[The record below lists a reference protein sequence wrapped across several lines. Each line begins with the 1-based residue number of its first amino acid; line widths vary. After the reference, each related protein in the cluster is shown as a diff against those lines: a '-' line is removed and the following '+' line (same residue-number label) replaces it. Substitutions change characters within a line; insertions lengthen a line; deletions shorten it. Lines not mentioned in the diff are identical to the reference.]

1 GAVLVWLA
9 LQSARDASTSVFSR
23 SV

>member
-1 GAVLVWLA
+1 VLVWLA